1 MTSCQVQEKHLAFEF
16 NLFERG
22 IMTERMLIIDDEE
35 IVLES
40 CRKIFTDEAFD
51 VVITTSPQE
60 GLKLASDSS
69 FDVIL
74 CDWKMPGFDGMDV
87 VEELDKRS
95 PDSAVVMISGYP
107 SVGRATEA
115 MKRGAMDY
123 LAKPFSPEEVAQVVK
138 KAVRRKVAEEKKA
151 IGRFE
156 KIIRSL
162 QFPVPNIED
171 KAPKTIAETVAS
183 TVGVG
188 KATSPWL
195 TVVILGILAG
205 AYIGF
210 GGLLST
216 ATTFD
221 LAATMGIGFKKFMA
235 GSVFSV
241 GLILVVIA
249 GAELFT
255 GNNLMISSVM
265 TKDIGFGTMMKRWG
279 LVFVANF
286 VGSILLA
293 LILYFSGL
301 WKAGSGAMGAAA
313 VGIAYAKVNLSFM
326 EALVRAIGCNWLV
339 CLAVWMALAARQTIG
354 KIWAI
359 YFPIMAFVAIGF
371 EHCIANMYFIPA
383 GIFLH
388 NWAGIAGPAAFDP
401 ASLGWGS
408 FVFKNLLPVTIG
420 NIIGGAVF
428 VGMSYWSAFLRPSPK
443 AA

>member
-1 MTSCQVQEKHLAFEF
+1 MKEK
-16 NLFERG
+16 
-22 IMTERMLIIDDEE
+22 MLVIDDEQ

-40 CRKIFTDEAFD
+40 CKKIFTAEGFEVEVAQNPMDG
-51 VVITTSPQE
+51 IQRTTE
-60 GLKLASDSS
+60 VD

-87 VEELDKRS
+87 VEKLNRLA
-95 PDSAVVMISGYP
+95 PDATVIMISGYP
-107 SVGRATEA
+107 SVSRATEA
-115 MKRGAMDY
+115 MKRGALDY
-123 LAKPFSPEEVAQVVK
+123 VSKPFTPEEILQAVRQAVQK
-138 KAVRRKVAEEKKA
+138 KASEEKQVLR
-151 IGRFE
+151 RFE
-156 KIIRSL
+156 KVVKSFTFPTSVTDDQPPRS
-162 QFPVPNIED
+162 
-171 KAPKTIAETVAS
+171 IAEIVAS
-183 TVGVG
+183 KVGVG
-188 KATSPWL
+188 KVTSPWL
-195 TVVILGILAG
+195 TVFILGILAG

-216 ATTFD
+216 AVTFD
-221 LAATMGIGFKKFMA
+221 LAPIAGVGFKKFLA

-265 TKDIGFGTMMKRWG
+265 TRDITLGIMIKRW
-279 LVFVANF
+279 VFVYVANF
-286 VGSILLA
+286 IGSLFLA
-293 LILYFSGL
+293 LMFYFSGL
-301 WKAGSGAMGAAA
+301 WKTGNGAMGAAA
-313 VGIAYAKVNLSFM
+313 VGIAYGKVNLTFM
-326 EALVRAIGCNWLV
+326 EALIRAVGCNWLV
-339 CLAVWMALAARQTIG
+339 CLAVWMALASRQVIS

-388 NWAGIAGPAAFDP
+388 SWANVSHPLAFDP
-401 ASLGWGS
+401 QSLTWAT
-408 FVFKNLLPVTIG
+408 FLIDNLLPVTIG

-428 VGMSYWSAFLRPSPK
+428 VGMSYWSAFLRVTNTPNPHGRNDT